1 MGKELDA
8 ITHRIMTPTPP
19 SWKYYNQN
27 ATRSHCAHRLAYQ
40 LTINMNGVNKSMG
53 QMLRYFTRLN
63 GKKEAKNNTHK
74 RLWILAA
81 KGKRLFMN

>member
-1 MGKELDA
+1 
-8 ITHRIMTPTPP
+8 
-19 SWKYYNQN
+19 
-27 ATRSHCAHRLAYQ
+27 
-40 LTINMNGVNKSMG
+40 MNGVNKSMG